1 MAGRSQHFAAS
12 LKPTQQSMSKRAN
25 ANSVTAS
32 TTPKSQSAPRLWKIS
47 AEAGFLKGALMKSQ
61 RDLQKISAGISLII
75 LSLAFFLLGLLSFFS
90 KPHTDLANV
99 DNAFRL
105 AGSSASLFA
114 GTTFL
119 VASCAYWR
127 RYP

>member
-1 MAGRSQHFAAS
+1 
-12 LKPTQQSMSKRAN
+12 MSERRNTDPATGS
-25 ANSVTAS
+25 A
-32 TTPKSQSAPRLWKIS
+32 TPKSQSAPRLWKIS
-47 AEAGFLKGALMKSQ
+47 AEAVSLKGALMKSQ
-61 RDLQKISAGISLII
+61 RDLQKISAGIRLII

-90 KPHTDLANV
+90 KPHADLANV

-114 GTTFL
+114 GTIFL
-119 VASCAYWR
+119 IASCAYWR